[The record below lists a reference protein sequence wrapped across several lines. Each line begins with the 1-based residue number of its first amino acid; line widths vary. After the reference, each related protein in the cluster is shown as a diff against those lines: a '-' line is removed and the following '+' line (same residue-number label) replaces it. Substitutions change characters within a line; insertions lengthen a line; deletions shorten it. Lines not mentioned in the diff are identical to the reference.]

1 MYISVVNDTGIKLKN
16 CPCCGCKAYLYK
28 DTYVY
33 KVECSV
39 CGVQTLSCS
48 SAQIVVETWNRRGK
62 RKKKER
68 KIKKC

>member
-1 MYISVVNDTGIKLKN
+1 MYINADEEAGIELKN

-39 CGVQTLSCS
+39 CGVQTLGCS
-48 SAQIVVETWNRRGK
+48 SAQIVVEMWNRRDGEKK
-62 RKKKER
+62 RER
-68 KIKKC
+68 KVKKC